1 MRRKP
6 GRRMKDM
13 AKRGMVGLLTVS
25 MCLSHVQGI
34 AFADNRVEVGEVE
47 VDGQKITLSL
57 RGDSIMDAAKAAFED
72 AHLYEDEYLGVS
84 RDAKTQAAYRAL
96 TDGTNPLY
104 EMNLFS
110 EEEMQALEDAGV
122 EVKALIQMDQEQAE
136 AEGNLKPATES
147 NALRATEEENT
158 QLVVFDP
165 KKEGKKDML
174 LYKQDSLFANF
185 YDQFSNQLMNQ
196 TTTEIT
202 AADPASYEINGD
214 EKVTFILI
222 NHADDSRVLNLKLN
236 DATLEKSI
244 KLPKAETVITGVM
257 HTLDEKGIDD
267 TTESAN
273 PSVVPTQEATTAD
286 STTADANASTE
297 ASTEA
302 AATTDA
308 AGANAET
315 QFPAESETTAAAT
328 ETLPQEGQIE
338 SENIKSEATEAAPE
352 HKTLAETVKK
362 ALAQAVETV
371 KETITAVEETFGVIH
386 SEAAENEGFATESEL
401 EKGTTAA
408 AAEEKKENVKTEMD
422 TALENERKDLL
433 KNTKASELVDS
444 SVASA
449 KVLQYTLD
457 DLSKAYWSAEIEG
470 EYEVN
475 VFAEK
480 TAFDADD
487 HVKLQLKKLDKPEE
501 AEDGTLATSDDTL
514 SKEQVDALKA
524 DGSYENS
531 QSIDI
536 RFVDEDGKEVEP
548 KTPVKVKIKVYKD
561 ALPEDADISTM
572 TIKHLDES
580 TGSVQADTVASYGDA
595 ANGAI
600 KAVDEQGKKVE
611 LKSVDADTTEAADE
625 KVEAASVAATTTKEV
640 LPEEAVGVESTFTV
654 KSFSSFTITFGTA
667 TATVKFVCDY
677 GNYHEWIEPNATL
690 KDVTSSGSDS
700 EITEFDFSK
709 YAAGYRWNRAFTFE
723 KVKLVPNKGGYNEN
737 GITINNILKKVKDA
751 KDNDAW
757 QYTWTSGDDSEHEG
771 FVRNNDIIYVVYTSG
786 AKLTEVDTVSN
797 KDLGLHLYMTDFDN
811 NVGDKCRFGGGEYWD
826 HNGKLTQGIY
836 SSIIPEGREFPTL
849 TDQAYKVSGWKNGD
863 NNGTALS
870 GGSLD
875 GTSIEKWCG
884 KQKDGAGN
892 VTNEVDGLFLKSR
905 YDEDGYFYYNSAD
918 NFATLIDDNG
928 NTTNSF
934 RVYNQLGTPGGDNDG
949 SFFYQRGN
957 FMPYNRLDIT
967 KKRNVNRFDYKANKL
982 QPNDPRIN
990 EPLYGFIED
999 SNNFYFGMYGYANFY
1014 QPEDGKVNGENM
1026 VYRFTGDDDLVVY
1039 VDDVLVLDL
1048 GGIHEA
1054 QSGSIDF
1061 TTGDIQYTN
1070 YSSDNKDRTVVNTT
1084 IKKQFLAAYQ
1094 NADEDTKTKINNL
1107 WQPDTKGT
1115 FKYGT
1120 KHTIKFFYMERGA
1133 GASNLRLEMNIQP
1146 IPTGSLTVQKKV
1158 DDLNPEQA
1166 KNETFKF
1173 QLLKKD
1179 DNNET
1184 PLRNEIYTVGAGK
1197 DAVHYTNKDGIFTLK
1212 GNESAVFTQIEANTT
1227 VKVVEQG
1234 IDSNSKYEDP
1244 SYAATDKEGKVEQS
1258 NSVTMPDKEENK
1270 DVRIEVTNTLKSPKS
1285 LSITKKFNVDGNE
1298 GDKILA
1304 PDMDSTQGFKNAEF
1318 ILQEYET
1325 TTKKYETLRSVH
1337 YSEFNR
1343 ETGTYTF
1350 TKLDPTKTYKVVEN
1364 ISKGDPSETN
1374 PNGGT
1379 TGQVAYQKTSYKIG
1393 NAAVVNDGNAAE
1405 GIKFENENENGNTVT
1420 FTNYYGSSIVQFLKV
1435 DMDHPSKKLSGAKF
1449 RLTKDG
1455 TPYTDASAGM
1465 KADGTTPLLNSDGE
1479 FEIADAESGIT
1490 LKLPA
1495 GKYQLTEVLAPNG
1508 YNLLT
1513 QTIDFTISG
1522 GEVTRNGT
1530 NNMFT
1535 ISETTDESTDKFVV
1549 TIMNKAGV
1557 ALPVTGGTGTIL
1569 FSLGGMALMLIAL
1582 GYVVM
1587 KRREE
1592 GVVIK

>member
-72 AHLYEDEYLGVS
+72 AHLYENEYLGVS

-104 EMNLFS
+104 EMDLFS

-136 AEGNLKPATES
+136 AEGNLKLATES
-147 NALRATEEENT
+147 NASRADEEENT

-165 KKEGKKDML
+165 KKEGKKDLL

-185 YDQFSNQLMNQ
+185 YDQFSNQLMNE
-196 TTTEIT
+196 TATEIT

-244 KLPKAETVITGVM
+244 KLPKAETVINGVM
-257 HTLDEKGIDD
+257 HTLDAKGIDD
-267 TTESAN
+267 ITEKAS

-286 STTADANASTE
+286 TDAPSTE
-297 ASTEA
+297 
-302 AATTDA
+302 ATTDA
-308 AGANAET
+308 AIDSSEANAET
-315 QFPAESETTAAAT
+315 QRPAESETTAAAT

-352 HKTLAETVKK
+352 HKTLAETMKE

-386 SEAAENEGFATESEL
+386 SEAAENDGFATESEL
-401 EKGTTAA
+401 EKETTAA
-408 AAEEKKENVKTEMD
+408 AAEEKKENTKTEMD

-487 HVKLQLKKLDKPEE
+487 QVKLQLKKLDKPEE

-514 SKEQVDALKA
+514 SKEQVDALRA

-536 RFVDEDGKEVEP
+536 SFVDEDGQEVEP

-561 ALPEDADISTM
+561 ALPEDADISNM

-580 TGSVQADTVASYGDA
+580 SGSVQADTVASYGDA
-595 ANGAI
+595 ANGVI
-600 KAVDEQGKKVE
+600 KAVDAQGKKVE

-625 KVEAASVAATTTKEV
+625 EVEAASVAASTTKEV

-654 KSFSSFTITFGTA
+654 KSFSSFTIAFGTA
-667 TATVKFVCDY
+667 KATVKFVCDY
-677 GNYHEWIEPNATL
+677 GNGDVRPIITNASI
-690 KDVTSSGSDS
+690 DGVTYSGSDS

-709 YAAGYRWNRAFTFE
+709 YAAGFRWNTTFTFNN
-723 KVKLVPNKGGYNEN
+723 VKLVHNGGGYNNET

-751 KDNDAW
+751 NDNDAW
-757 QYTWTSGDDSEHEG
+757 QYTSKSDDGSENEG
-771 FVRNNDIIYVVYTSG
+771 LVQNNDIIYVVYTSG
-786 AKLTEVDTVSN
+786 AQLTQVETVSN
-797 KDLGLHLYMTDFDN
+797 KDLGLHLYMTDFN
-811 NVGDKCRFGGGEYWD
+811 NTEKDPMCRFQGGEYYEQS
-826 HNGKLTQGIY
+826 GGLKQGIY
-836 SSIIPEGREFPTL
+836 SSIIPEGSEFPTL
-849 TDQAYKVSGWKNGD
+849 TEKAHEVNGY
-863 NNGTALS
+863 NGNGTAKP
-870 GGSLD
+870 GDSLN
-875 GTSIEKWCG
+875 GISISKWCG
-884 KQKDGAGN
+884 KQ
-892 VTNEVDGLFLKSR
+892 TEVDHLFLQSR

-918 NFATLIDDNG
+918 NFATLKDQNTG
-928 NTTNSF
+928 NITDTF
-934 RVYNQLGTPGGDNDG
+934 KVYNQLGTPDG
-949 SFFYQRGN
+949 SNYFFYQRGN
-957 FMPYNRLDIT
+957 FMPYNRLKTDEI
-967 KKRNVNRFDYKANKL
+967 RNRNLYDYKANRL
-982 QPNDPRIN
+982 PDNDPRIN
-990 EPLYGFIED
+990 EPLYGFCED
-999 SNNFYFGMYGYANFY
+999 NNYYFGMYGYANFY

-1026 VYRFTGDDDLVVY
+1026 VYKFTGDDDLVVY

-1061 TTGDIQYTN
+1061 TTGKIRYTD
-1070 YSSDNKDRTVVNTT
+1070 YMRKDNNIYHTTPIETT
-1084 IKKQFLAAYQ
+1084 IKDQFLAAYKKAYGDIPGQ
-1094 NADEDTKTKINNL
+1094 TKFNEKFNEST
-1107 WQPDTKGT
+1107 WQSGTDGT

-1146 IPTGSLTVQKKV
+1146 IPGGSLTVHKKV
-1158 DDLNPEQA
+1158 DNLNSEQA
-1166 KNETFKF
+1166 KRESYTFK
-1173 QLLKKD
+1173 LLNS
-1179 DNNET
+1179 DNTALGNEV
-1184 PLRNEIYTVGAGK
+1184 YTVGVGNE
-1197 DAVHYTNKDGIFTLK
+1197 AVTHHTNDDGTFTLK
-1212 GNESAVFTQIEANTT
+1212 GNESAVFTQIEENTT
-1227 VKVVEQG
+1227 VKVVEQD
-1234 IDSNSKYEDP
+1234 IDSRKYEEP
-1244 SYAATDKEGKVEQS
+1244 SYSTTDKNGGKKENS
-1258 NSVTMPDKEENK
+1258 NTVTIPKKEENK
-1270 DVRIEVTNTLKSPKS
+1270 DVRIDVTNRLKDPKS
-1285 LSITKKFNVDGNE
+1285 LSITKKFYVDGSE
-1298 GDKILA
+1298 DEQATDKINKTA
-1304 PDMDSTQGFKNAEF
+1304 FGNAKF
-1318 ILQEYET
+1318 ALQENIDGAYVDLYEIT
-1325 TTKKYETLRSVH
+1325 YQDIVAKG
-1337 YSEFNR
+1337 
-1343 ETGTYTF
+1343 GTYTF
-1350 TKLDPTKTYKVVEN
+1350 DELDPTKTYRVIEK
-1364 ISKGDPSETN
+1364 ITTSSED
-1374 PNGGT
+1374 NGGT
-1379 TGQVAYQKTSYKIG
+1379 AEIPYKETEYRFG
-1393 NAAVVNDGNAAE
+1393 
-1405 GIKFENENENGNTVT
+1405 NGNSQNIGSENPATSDFSLRDASTTLTFINKYESATKDIT
-1420 FTNYYGSSIVQFLKV
+1420 FTKV
-1435 DMDHPSKKLSGAKF
+1435 DYDHNATKLSGASFVIAKKGTDGSYYMITESIQNATGADVVNSGS
-1449 RLTKDG
+1449 TKDG
-1455 TPYTDASAGM
+1455 
-1465 KADGTTPLLNSDGE
+1465 K
-1479 FEIADAESGIT
+1479 FEIPDNGIT
-1490 LKLPA
+1490 LKLSP
-1495 GKYQLTEVLAPNG
+1495 GEYQLTEVQAPNG

-1513 QTIDFTISG
+1513 NTVNFTIRG
-1522 GEVTRNGT
+1522 GELSVDSDDMYYRN
-1530 NNMFT
+1530 
-1535 ISETTDESTDKFVV
+1535 SEGNEVIIK
-1549 TIMNKAGV
+1549 NKAGV

>member
-72 AHLYEDEYLGVS
+72 AHLYENEYLGVS

-104 EMNLFS
+104 EMDLFS

-165 KKEGKKDML
+165 KKEGKKDLL

-267 TTESAN
+267 TTEPAN

-302 AATTDA
+302 ASTTDA
-308 AGANAET
+308 TEANAET
-315 QFPAESETTAAAT
+315 QLPAESETTAAAT

-338 SENIKSEATEAAPE
+338 SENIKSEATETAPE
-352 HKTLAETVKK
+352 HKTLAENVKE

-401 EKGTTAA
+401 EKETTAA
-408 AAEEKKENVKTEMD
+408 AAEEKKENTKTEMD

-487 HVKLQLKKLDKPEE
+487 QVKLQLKKLDKPEE
-501 AEDGTLATSDDTL
+501 AEDGTLATTDDTL

-536 RFVDEDGKEVEP
+536 CFVDEDGQEVEP

-625 KVEAASVAATTTKEV
+625 KVEAASVAARTTQEV

-654 KSFSSFTITFGTA
+654 NSFSSFTITFGTA
-667 TATVKFVCDY
+667 KATVKFVCDY
-677 GNYHEWIEPNATL
+677 GNGSVQEIRTNASI
-690 KDVTSSGSDS
+690 DGVTYSGSDS
-700 EITEFDFSK
+700 NITEFDFSK
-709 YAAGYRWNRAFTFE
+709 YAAENYTFDY
-723 KVKLVPNKGGYNEN
+723 VKLVHNRGDFKAD
-737 GITINNILKKVKDA
+737 GININNTLRKVKVENAGDC
-751 KDNDAW
+751 W
-757 QYTWTSGDDSEHEG
+757 QYTYVSKDGSEKKG
-771 FVRNNDIIYVVYTSG
+771 LVRNKDIIYVVYTNG
-786 AKLTEVDTVSN
+786 TELKEVDTVSN
-797 KDLGLHLYMTDFDN
+797 KDLGLHLYMTDFNKD
-811 NVGDKCRFGGGEYWD
+811 DRFGGGEYWD
-826 HNGKLTQGIY
+826 HKGRLTQGLY
-836 SSIIPEGREFPTL
+836 SSIIQGGEYPTL
-849 TDQAYKVSGWKNGD
+849 TENAYTVQGFED
-863 NNGTALS
+863 NGTAKR
-870 GGSLD
+870 GVSLKD
-875 GTSIEKWCG
+875 TSIKNWCG
-884 KQKDGAGN
+884 KQTDGDGN
-892 VTNEVDGLFLKSR
+892 ATNEVDHLFLKSR

-918 NFATLIDDNG
+918 NFATLKDQ
-928 NTTNSF
+928 NTGETTDTF
-934 RVYNQLGTPGGDNDG
+934 KVYKQLGTPEGGGD
-949 SFFYQRGN
+949 FFYQRGN
-957 FMPYNRLDIT
+957 FMPYNRLKTDWI
-967 KKRNVNRFDYKANKL
+967 RNRNLYDYQANRLPDD
-982 QPNDPRIN
+982 DPRRN
-990 EPLYGFIED
+990 EPLYGFIEND
-999 SNNFYFGMYGYANFY
+999 NNFYFGMYGYAKFY
-1014 QPEDGKVNGENM
+1014 QPEDGKVNGKNM
-1026 VYRFTGDDDLVVY
+1026 VYKFTGDDDLVVY

-1061 TTGDIQYTN
+1061 TTGKIRYTD
-1070 YSSDNKDRTVVNTT
+1070 YSRDDKDKTPEQKQELEHETT
-1084 IKKQFLAAYQ
+1084 IKNQFLAAYK
-1094 NADEDTKTKINNL
+1094 NADKDTKTKIDNL
-1107 WQPDTKGT
+1107 WQPGTEGT

-1146 IPTGSLTVQKKV
+1146 IPAGSLTVQKKV
-1158 DDLNPEQA
+1158 DKLNPEQA

-1173 QLLKKD
+1173 KLLEID
-1179 DNNET
+1179 SGHET
-1184 PLRNEIYTVGAGK
+1184 PLGKEIYTVGAGK
-1197 DAVHYTNKDGIFTLK
+1197 DAVHHTSPDGTFTLK
-1212 GNESAVFTQIEANTT
+1212 GNESAVFTQIKANTT

-1234 IDSNSKYEDP
+1234 IDSSSKYKMP
-1244 SYAATDKEGKVEQS
+1244 LYAATDKGGNVKQS
-1258 NSVTMPDKEENK
+1258 NIVTMPGKEENK
-1270 DVRIEVTNTLKSPKS
+1270 DVRIEVTNTLKYPKS

-1298 GDKILA
+1298 GDKIQA
-1304 PDMDSTQGFKNAEF
+1304 PDMDSTKGFKNAEF
-1318 ILQEYET
+1318 ILQELG

-1337 YSEFNR
+1337 YSDFDP

-1350 TKLDPTKTYKVVEN
+1350 TELDPTKTYKVVEN
-1364 ISKGDPSETN
+1364 ISKGEPSETN

-1405 GIKFENENENGNTVT
+1405 EITLENANGNTVT
-1420 FTNYYGSSIVQFLKV
+1420 FTNYYVSSIVQFLKV
-1435 DMDHPSKKLSGAKF
+1435 DMGNPSKKLSGAKF
-1449 RLTKDG
+1449 KLTKG
-1455 TPYTDASAGM
+1455 
-1465 KADGTTPLLNSDGE
+1465 GTTYRE

-1490 LKLPA
+1490 LNLPA
-1495 GKYQLTEVLAPNG
+1495 GDYQLTEVLAPNG

-1513 QTIDFTISG
+1513 GTVDFKVKSGRVVDNRIPTSVSADMYTIVSNDGS
-1522 GEVTRNGT
+1522 N
-1530 NNMFT
+1530 
-1535 ISETTDESTDKFVV
+1535 VV
-1549 TIMNKAGV
+1549 TIKNKAGA

>member
-72 AHLYEDEYLGVS
+72 AHLYENEYLGVS

-104 EMNLFS
+104 EMDLFS

-165 KKEGKKDML
+165 KKEGKKDLL

-202 AADPASYEINGD
+202 AADPASYEISGD

-236 DATLEKSI
+236 DATLEKGI

-267 TTESAN
+267 TTEPAN

-308 AGANAET
+308 TEANAET
-315 QFPAESETTAAAT
+315 QLPAESETTAAAT

-352 HKTLAETVKK
+352 HKTLAETVKE

-401 EKGTTAA
+401 EKETTAA
-408 AAEEKKENVKTEMD
+408 AAEEKKESTKTEMD

-501 AEDGTLATSDDTL
+501 AEDGTLATTDDTL
-514 SKEQVDALKA
+514 SKEQVDALRA

-548 KTPVKVKIKVYKD
+548 KTPVKVKIKVYKE

-580 TGSVQADTVASYGDA
+580 SGSVQADTVASYGDA
-595 ANGAI
+595 TNGAI

-625 KVEAASVAATTTKEV
+625 EVEVESVAASTTKEV

-654 KSFSSFTITFGTA
+654 KSFSSFTITFGTMA
-667 TATVKFVCDY
+667 ATVQFVCDD
-677 GNYHEWIEPNATL
+677 GNGSVQDIAPNANING
-690 KDVTSSGSDS
+690 VTYSGSDS
-700 EITEFDFSK
+700 NITEFDFSK
-709 YAAGYRWNRAFTFE
+709 YAAGTKWSNTFTF
-723 KVKLVPNKGGYNEN
+723 KNVKLVHDGGEYNKN
-737 GITINNILKKVKDA
+737 GITINNILKKA
-751 KDNDAW
+751 KNANNNDAW
-757 QYTWTSGDDSEHEG
+757 QYTYVSKDGSEKKEL
-771 FVRNNDIIYVVYTSG
+771 VQNNDIIYVVYTSG

-797 KDLGLHLYMTDFDN
+797 KDLGLHLYMTDFNKDGEN
-811 NVGDKCRFGGGEYWD
+811 GRFGGGEYWH
-826 HNGKLTQGIY
+826 HNGQLTQGLY
-836 SSIIPEGREFPTL
+836 SSIIQGGEYPTL
-849 TDQAYKVSGWKNGD
+849 TENAYTVQGFEG
-863 NNGTALS
+863 NGTAKR
-870 GGSLD
+870 GVSLE
-875 GTSIEKWCG
+875 GTSIKNWCG
-884 KQKDGAGN
+884 KQTDGAGN
-892 VTNEVDGLFLKSR
+892 ATNEVDHLFLRSR

-918 NFATLIDDNG
+918 NFATLIDQNTG
-928 NTTNSF
+928 NTTDAF
-934 RVYNQLGTPGGDNDG
+934 KVYKQLGTPSGDEGDYY
-949 SFFYQRGN
+949 FFYQRGN

-967 KKRNVNRFDYKANKL
+967 KRINSNRFDYKANKL
-982 QPNDPRIN
+982 SETDPRYN
-990 EPLYGFIED
+990 ETLYGFIE
-999 SNNFYFGMYGYANFY
+999 SNDFYFGMYGYANFY

-1026 VYRFTGDDDLVVY
+1026 VYRFSGDDDLVVY

-1061 TTGDIQYTN
+1061 TTGKIRYTN
-1070 YSSDNKDRTVVNTT
+1070 YSRDDKTPEQKQKHEHETT
-1084 IKKQFLAAYQ
+1084 IKAQFLAAYQ
-1094 NADEDTKTKINNL
+1094 NADKDTKTKIDNL
-1107 WQPDTKGT
+1107 WQSGTEGT

-1120 KHTIKFFYMERGA
+1120 KHTIKFFYMERGE

-1146 IPTGSLTVQKKV
+1146 IPGGSLTVHKKV
-1158 DDLNPEQA
+1158 DNLNPEQA
-1166 KNETFKF
+1166 KNETYNF
-1173 QLLKKD
+1173 QLLKED
-1179 DNNET
+1179 GT
-1184 PLRNEIYTVGAGK
+1184 PLKNEPYMVGVGNEAVTYHTGEDDGK
-1197 DAVHYTNKDGIFTLK
+1197 FTLK
-1212 GNESAVFTQIEANTT
+1212 GDESAVFTQIEEDTK
-1227 VKVVEQG
+1227 VKVVEQN
-1234 IDSNSKYEDP
+1234 IDAKYEDP
-1244 SYAATDKEGKVEQS
+1244 LYVATDKNGVKTENS
-1258 NSVTMPDKEENK
+1258 NVAKTVIIPKKQENK
-1270 DVRIEVTNTLKSPKS
+1270 DVRIDVTNRLKSPKS
-1285 LSITKKFNVDGNE
+1285 LSITKKFYVDGSDDE
-1298 GDKILA
+1298 QATAKIDKKA
-1304 PDMDSTQGFKNAEF
+1304 FGNAKF
-1318 ILQEYET
+1318 ALQEMINGAYTDLYEIT
-1325 TTKKYETLRSVH
+1325 YQDIVAEG
-1337 YSEFNR
+1337 
-1343 ETGTYTF
+1343 GTYTF
-1350 TKLDPTKTYKVVEN
+1350 DELDPTKTYKVIEK
-1364 ISKGDPSETN
+1364 ITKSSKD
-1374 PNGGT
+1374 NGGT
-1379 TGQVAYQKTSYKIG
+1379 IEIPYKETEYRLG
-1393 NAAVVNDGNAAE
+1393 
-1405 GIKFENENENGNTVT
+1405 NGNSQNIGSENPATRDFSLMDASTTLTFINKYESATKDIT
-1420 FTNYYGSSIVQFLKV
+1420 FTKV
-1435 DMDHPSKKLSGAKF
+1435 DYAQNGTKLSGASFVIAKKGTDGSYATITESIQNAAGADVVN
-1449 RLTKDG
+1449 RGSTKDG
-1455 TPYTDASAGM
+1455 
-1465 KADGTTPLLNSDGE
+1465 K
-1479 FEIADAESGIT
+1479 FEIPDNGIT
-1490 LKLPA
+1490 LKLSP
-1495 GKYQLTEVLAPNG
+1495 GDYQLTEVKAPDG

-1513 QTIDFTISG
+1513 NTVKFTIRA
-1522 GEVTRNGT
+1522 GELSVHTDAMYYRNEEG
-1530 NNMFT
+1530 NGV
-1535 ISETTDESTDKFVV
+1535 IIK
-1549 TIMNKAGV
+1549 NKAGV

-1569 FSLGGMALMLIAL
+1569 FNLGGMALMLIAL

-1592 GVVIK
+1592 GVFIK

>member
-1 MRRKP
+1 
-6 GRRMKDM
+6 MKDM

-34 AFADNRVEVGEVE
+34 AFADSRVEVGEVE
-47 VDGQKITLSL
+47 VDGKKITLSL

-72 AHLYEDEYLGVS
+72 AHLYENEYLGVS

-136 AEGNLKPATES
+136 SEGNLKPATES

-165 KKEGKKDML
+165 KKEGKKDLL

-244 KLPKAETVITGVM
+244 KLPKAETVIKSVM

-267 TTESAN
+267 TTEPAS

-302 AATTDA
+302 ASTTDA
-308 AGANAET
+308 AEANAET
-315 QFPAESETTAAAT
+315 QLPAESETTAAAA

-352 HKTLAETVKK
+352 HKTLAETVKEN
-362 ALAQAVETV
+362 LAQVVENV

-401 EKGTTAA
+401 EKETTAA
-408 AAEEKKENVKTEMD
+408 AAEEKKESTKIEMD

-487 HVKLQLKKLDKPEE
+487 QVKLQLKKLDKPEE

-514 SKEQVDALKA
+514 SKEQVDALRA

-536 RFVDEDGKEVEP
+536 RFVDEDGKEVES
-548 KTPVKVKIKVYKD
+548 KTPVKVKIKVYKE

-580 TGSVQADTVASYGDA
+580 TGSVQAATVASYGET

-600 KAVDEQGKKVE
+600 KAVNEQGKKVE

-625 KVEAASVAATTTKEV
+625 KVEAASVAATVSKEV

-654 KSFSSFTITFGTA
+654 KSFSGFTITFGTM

-677 GNYHEWIEPNATL
+677 GNGSFQEIATNASID
-690 KDVTSSGSDS
+690 DVTYSGSDS
-700 EITEFDFSK
+700 KIKEFDFSK
-709 YAAGYRWNRAFTFE
+709 YAAGYKWNTTFTFE
-723 KVKLVPNKGGYNEN
+723 NVKLVHKRGGYNAT

-751 KDNDAW
+751 NDNDAW
-757 QYTWTSGDDSEHEG
+757 QYTWTSDDGSENEG
-771 FVRNNDIIYVVYTSG
+771 FVQNNDIIYVVYTSG
-786 AKLTEVDTVSN
+786 AQLTEVETVSN
-797 KDLGLHLYMTDFDN
+797 KDLGLHLYMTDFN
-811 NVGDKCRFGGGEYWD
+811 NIVGDPMCRFQGGEYWEQS
-826 HNGKLTQGIY
+826 GKLKQGIY
-836 SSIIPEGREFPTL
+836 SSIIPEGSEFPTL
-849 TDQAYKVSGWKNGD
+849 TEKAHTVKWYNG
-863 NNGTALS
+863 NGTAEP
-870 GGSLD
+870 GDSLN
-875 GTSIEKWCG
+875 GQFISKWCG
-884 KQKDGAGN
+884 KQ
-892 VTNEVDGLFLKSR
+892 NEVDHLFLRSR

-918 NFATLIDDNG
+918 NFATLIDDTG
-928 NTTNSF
+928 KTTDRF
-934 RVYNQLGTPGGDNDG
+934 RVYNQLGTPDGGNN
-949 SFFYQRGN
+949 FFYQRGN
-957 FMPYNRLDIT
+957 FMPYNRLKTDWI
-967 KKRNVNRFDYKANKL
+967 RNRNLYDYKANRL
-982 QPNDPRIN
+982 PDNDPRIN
-990 EPLYGFIED
+990 EPLYGFYKD
-999 SNNFYFGMYGYANFY
+999 NNFYFGMYGYANFY

-1026 VYRFTGDDDLVVY
+1026 VYKFTGDDDLVVY

-1061 TTGDIQYTN
+1061 TTGEIRYTN
-1070 YSSDNKDRTVVNTT
+1070 YSRDDNSCEIRTT
-1084 IKKQFLAAYQ
+1084 IKDQFLAAYQ
-1094 NADEDTKTKINNL
+1094 NADEDTKTKINDL
-1107 WQPDTKGT
+1107 WQPGTVGT

-1146 IPTGSLTVQKKV
+1146 IPGGSLTVHKEV
-1158 DDLNPEQA
+1158 DNLNPEQA

-1173 QLLKKD
+1173 KLLEIDGNK
-1179 DNNET
+1179 ET
-1184 PLRNEIYTVGAGK
+1184 PLRDQIYMVGTGK
-1197 DAVHYTNKDGIFTLK
+1197 DAVHHTNPDGTFTLK
-1212 GNESAVFTQIEANTT
+1212 GNESAVFTQIEEDTT
-1227 VKVVEQG
+1227 VKVVEQD
-1234 IDSNSKYEDP
+1234 IDSSKYEGP
-1244 SYAATDKEGKVEQS
+1244 LYAATDKNGVKTE
-1258 NSVTMPDKEENK
+1258 NSKTAKTVTIPKKEENK
-1270 DVRIEVTNTLKSPKS
+1270 DVRIDVTNKLKSPKS
-1285 LSITKKFNVDGNE
+1285 LSIRKKFYVDGSDDE
-1298 GDKILA
+1298 LATAEIDKTA
-1304 PDMDSTQGFKNAEF
+1304 FENAKF
-1318 ILQEYET
+1318 ALQEKIGDAYVGLYEIT
-1325 TTKKYETLRSVH
+1325 YQDIVAKG
-1337 YSEFNR
+1337 
-1343 ETGTYTF
+1343 GTYTF
-1350 TKLDPTKTYKVVEN
+1350 EKLDPTKMYKVIEK
-1364 ISKGDPSETN
+1364 ITTSSAD
-1374 PNGGT
+1374 NGGT
-1379 TGQVAYQKTSYKIG
+1379 TEISYKG
-1393 NAAVVNDGNAAE
+1393 TEYRFG
-1405 GIKFENENENGNTVT
+1405 NENSQNIGSNNPEISDFSLTNDITTLTFINKYESAPKDIT
-1420 FTNYYGSSIVQFLKV
+1420 FTKV
-1435 DMDHPSKKLSGAKF
+1435 DYDNRDTKLSGAYFVIAKKG
-1449 RLTKDG
+1449 TDGKYTTITESIKDALG
-1455 TPYTDASAGM
+1455 KVVVNSGSTTDG
-1465 KADGTTPLLNSDGE
+1465 K
-1479 FEIADAESGIT
+1479 FEIPDNGIT
-1490 LKLPA
+1490 LKLSP
-1495 GKYQLTEVLAPNG
+1495 GDYQLTEVKAPDG

-1513 QTIDFTISG
+1513 NTVNFTIRAGKLS
-1522 GEVTRNGT
+1522 VGT
-1530 NNMFT
+1530 DDIMYNMNSKGDGV
-1535 ISETTDESTDKFVV
+1535 IIK
-1549 TIMNKAGV
+1549 NKAGV

-1582 GYVVM
+1582 GYLILV

-1592 GVVIK
+1592 GGLNYLHWRTEAPGRT

>member
-165 KKEGKKDML
+165 KKEGKKDLL

-202 AADPASYEINGD
+202 AADPTSYEINGD

-222 NHADDSRVLNLKLN
+222 NHADDIRVLNLKLN
-236 DATLEKSI
+236 DATLEKGI

-267 TTESAN
+267 TTEPAI
-273 PSVVPTQEATTAD
+273 PSIVPTQEASTAD

-308 AGANAET
+308 AEANAET
-315 QFPAESETTAAAT
+315 QLPAESETTAAAA

-352 HKTLAETVKK
+352 HKTLAETVKE
-362 ALAQAVETV
+362 ALAQAVDTV

-401 EKGTTAA
+401 EKETTAA
-408 AAEEKKENVKTEMD
+408 AAEEKKENAKTEMD

-457 DLSKAYWSAEIEG
+457 DLSKAYWSAEIGG

-487 HVKLQLKKLDKPEE
+487 QVKLQLKKLDKPEE
-501 AEDGTLATSDDTL
+501 AEDGTLATTDDTL

-536 RFVDEDGKEVEP
+536 RFVDEDGQEVEP
-548 KTPVKVKIKVYKD
+548 KTSVKVKIKVYKD

-580 TGSVQADTVASYGDA
+580 TGSVQAATVASYGET

-611 LKSVDADTTEAADE
+611 LKSVDADTAEAADE
-625 KVEAASVAATTTKEV
+625 GVEAASVAATVTKEV

-654 KSFSSFTITFGTA
+654 KSFSSFTIIFGSKT
-667 TATVKFVCDY
+667 TTVKFVCDD
-677 GNYHEWIEPNATL
+677 GNGNAWEIAPTANING
-690 KDVTSSGSDS
+690 VTYPGSNS
-700 EITEFDFSK
+700 TITEFDFSK
-709 YAAGYRWNRAFTFE
+709 YAVDNCTFDH
-723 KVKLVPNKGGYNEN
+723 VKLVPNGGEYRAN

-751 KDNDAW
+751 KNRDAW
-757 QYTWTSGDDSEHEG
+757 QYTYVDNGSEKKEL
-771 FVRNNDIIYVVYTSG
+771 VQNNDIIYVVYINRTE
-786 AKLTEVDTVSN
+786 LQEVDTVSN
-797 KDLGLHLYMTDFDN
+797 KDLGLHLYMTDFN
-811 NVGDKCRFGGGEYWD
+811 NIVNDPMCRFQGGEYWED
-826 HNGKLTQGIY
+826 SGRLKQGIY
-836 SSIIPEGREFPTL
+836 SSIIPEGREFPTF
-849 TDQAYKVSGWKNGD
+849 TNKANTVRGYQDNN
-863 NNGTALS
+863 NNGTALP
-870 GGSLD
+870 GESLI
-875 GTSIEKWCG
+875 GKSISRWCG
-884 KQKDGAGN
+884 KQTDGAGN
-892 VTNEVDGLFLKSR
+892 VTNEVDHLFLKSR

-918 NFATLIDDNG
+918 NFATLKDQ
-928 NTTNSF
+928 NTGETTDTF
-934 RVYNQLGTPGGDNDG
+934 KVYKQLGTPEGGGD
-949 SFFYQRGN
+949 FFYQRGN
-957 FMPYNRLDIT
+957 FMPYNRLKTDWI
-967 KKRNVNRFDYKANKL
+967 RNRNLYDYQANRLPDD
-982 QPNDPRIN
+982 DPRRN
-990 EPLYGFIED
+990 EPLYGFIEND
-999 SNNFYFGMYGYANFY
+999 NNFYFGMYGYAKFY
-1014 QPEDGKVNGENM
+1014 QPEDGKVNGKNM
-1026 VYRFTGDDDLVVY
+1026 VYKFTGDDDLVVY

-1070 YSSDNKDRTVVNTT
+1070 YSKTDNTTVVNTS
-1084 IKKQFLAAYQ
+1084 IKNQFLAAYQ
-1094 NADEDTKTKINNL
+1094 NADQDTKTKIDNL
-1107 WQPDTKGT
+1107 WQPGTHGT

-1120 KHTIKFFYMERGA
+1120 EHTIKFFYMERGA

-1146 IPTGSLTVQKKV
+1146 IPGGSLTVHKKV
-1158 DDLNPEQA
+1158 DNLNSEQA
-1166 KNETFKF
+1166 KRESYTFK
-1173 QLLKKD
+1173 LLNS
-1179 DNNET
+1179 DNTALGNEV
-1184 PLRNEIYTVGAGK
+1184 YTVGVGNE
-1197 DAVHYTNKDGIFTLK
+1197 AVTHHTNDDGTFTLK
-1212 GNESAVFTQIEANTT
+1212 GNESAVFTQIEEDTT
-1227 VKVVEQG
+1227 VKVVEQD
-1234 IDSNSKYEDP
+1234 IDPSKYEEP
-1244 SYAATDKEGKVEQS
+1244 SYSTTDKNGGKTENS
-1258 NSVTMPDKEENK
+1258 NTVTIPKKEENK
-1270 DVRIEVTNTLKSPKS
+1270 DVRIDVTNRLKSPKS
-1285 LSITKKFNVDGNE
+1285 LSITKKFYVDGSDDE
-1298 GDKILA
+1298 QATPKIDKTA
-1304 PDMDSTQGFKNAEF
+1304 FGNAKF
-1318 ILQEYET
+1318 ALQEKIDGAYADLYEIT
-1325 TTKKYETLRSVH
+1325 YQDIVAKG
-1337 YSEFNR
+1337 
-1343 ETGTYTF
+1343 GTYKF
-1350 TKLDPTKTYKVVEN
+1350 DKLDPTKTYKVIEK
-1364 ISKGDPSETN
+1364 ITKSSED
-1374 PNGGT
+1374 NGGT
-1379 TGQVAYQKTSYKIG
+1379 TEIPYKETEYRFG
-1393 NAAVVNDGNAAE
+1393 
-1405 GIKFENENENGNTVT
+1405 NGNSQNIGSENPATSDFSLMDASTTLTFINKYESATKDIT
-1420 FTNYYGSSIVQFLKV
+1420 FTKV
-1435 DMDHPSKKLSGAKF
+1435 DYEHNDTKLSGASFVIAKKGTDGSYATITESIQNAAGADVVNSGS
-1449 RLTKDG
+1449 TKDG
-1455 TPYTDASAGM
+1455 
-1465 KADGTTPLLNSDGE
+1465 K
-1479 FEIADAESGIT
+1479 FEIPDNGIT
-1490 LKLPA
+1490 LKLSP
-1495 GKYQLTEVLAPNG
+1495 GDYQLTEVKAPDG

-1513 QTIDFTISG
+1513 NTVNFTIRA
-1522 GEVTRNGT
+1522 GELSVDSDDMYYKNSEGNGV
-1530 NNMFT
+1530 
-1535 ISETTDESTDKFVV
+1535 IIK
-1549 TIMNKAGV
+1549 NKAGV
-1557 ALPVTGGTGTIL
+1557 SLPITGGTGTIL

>member
-34 AFADNRVEVGEVE
+34 AFADSRVEVGEVE
-47 VDGQKITLSL
+47 VDGKKITLSL

-72 AHLYEDEYLGVS
+72 AHLYENEYRGVS

-104 EMNLFS
+104 EMDLFS

-165 KKEGKKDML
+165 KKEGKKDLL

-222 NHADDSRVLNLKLN
+222 NHADDTRVLNLKLN

-244 KLPKAETVITGVM
+244 KLPKAETVIKGVM

-267 TTESAN
+267 TTEPAS

-286 STTADANASTE
+286 STTAEANASTE

-302 AATTDA
+302 TSTTDA
-308 AGANAET
+308 AEANAET
-315 QFPAESETTAAAT
+315 QLPAESETTAAAT

-352 HKTLAETVKK
+352 HKTLAETVKEN
-362 ALAQAVETV
+362 LAQVVENV

-401 EKGTTAA
+401 EKETTAA
-408 AAEEKKENVKTEMD
+408 AAEEKKENAKTEMD

-514 SKEQVDALKA
+514 SKEQVDALRA

-536 RFVDEDGKEVEP
+536 RFVDEDGQEVEP
-548 KTPVKVKIKVYKD
+548 KTPVKVKIKVYKE

-580 TGSVQADTVASYGDA
+580 TGSVQAATVASYGET
-595 ANGAI
+595 ANGTI

-625 KVEAASVAATTTKEV
+625 EVEAASVAATVTKEV

-654 KSFSSFTITFGTA
+654 KSFSSFTIIFDSKTK
-667 TATVKFVCDY
+667 TATVKFVCDN
-677 GNYHEWIEPNATL
+677 GNGGFWEIAPTANING
-690 KDVTSSGSDS
+690 VTYPGSNS
-700 EITEFDFSK
+700 TITEFDFSK
-709 YAAGYRWNRAFTFE
+709 YAVNNCTFDH
-723 KVKLVPNKGGYNEN
+723 VKLVRNGGEYKAN

-751 KDNDAW
+751 NDRDAW
-757 QYTWTSGDDSEHEG
+757 QYTYVDNGSEKKEL
-771 FVRNNDIIYVVYTSG
+771 VRNDDIIYVVYIDR
-786 AKLTEVDTVSN
+786 TELQKVDTVSN

-811 NVGDKCRFGGGEYWD
+811 EGDKCRFGGGEYWKPRNED
-826 HNGKLTQGIY
+826 TGKLTQGIY
-836 SSIIPEGREFPTL
+836 SSIIPKGEEFPTL
-849 TDQAYKVSGWKNGD
+849 TDEAYEVSGYKDGNK
-863 NNGTALS
+863 NGTALR
-870 GGSLD
+870 GKSLE

-884 KQKDGAGN
+884 KQ
-892 VTNEVDGLFLKSR
+892 NEVDGLFLKSR

-918 NFATLIDDNG
+918 NFATLKEQ
-928 NTTNSF
+928 NTGETTDTF
-934 RVYNQLGTPGGDNDG
+934 KVYKQLGTPDSGGD
-949 SFFYQRGN
+949 FFYQRGN
-957 FMPYNRLDIT
+957 FMPYNRLKTDSI
-967 KKRNVNRFDYKANKL
+967 RNRNLYDYKANKL
-982 QPNDPRIN
+982 SETDPRFN
-990 EPLYGFIED
+990 EPLYGFIEND
-999 SNNFYFGMYGYANFY
+999 NNFYFGMYGYANFY
-1014 QPEDGKVNGENM
+1014 QPEDGKVNGKNM
-1026 VYRFTGDDDLVVY
+1026 VYKFTGDDDLVVY

-1061 TTGDIQYTN
+1061 TTGKIRYTN
-1070 YSSDNKDRTVVNTT
+1070 YSKNDKDKTPEQKQALEHETT
-1084 IKKQFLAAYQ
+1084 IKDQFLAAYQ
-1094 NADEDTKTKINNL
+1094 SADEDTTKIDNL
-1107 WQPDTKGT
+1107 WQPGTNGT

-1146 IPTGSLTVQKKV
+1146 IPAGSLTVQKKV
-1158 DDLNPEQA
+1158 DKLNPEQA

-1179 DNNET
+1179 GGSET
-1184 PLRNEIYTVGAGK
+1184 PLGKEIYTVGAGK
-1197 DAVHYTNKDGIFTLK
+1197 DAVHQTDSDGTFTLK

-1227 VKVVEQG
+1227 VEVVEQG
-1234 IDSNSKYEDP
+1234 IDPSSKYAKP

-1258 NSVTMPDKEENK
+1258 NSVTMPDMEENK
-1270 DVRIEVTNTLKSPKS
+1270 DVRIEVTNTLKYPKS

-1298 GDKILA
+1298 GDKIKA

-1337 YSEFNR
+1337 YSDFDSK
-1343 ETGTYTF
+1343 TGTYTF
-1350 TKLDPTKTYKVVEN
+1350 TELDPTKTYKVVEN
-1364 ISKGDPSETN
+1364 ISKDEPSETN

-1405 GIKFENENENGNTVT
+1405 GIKLENANDNTVT

-1435 DMDHPSKKLSGAKF
+1435 NMDNPSKKLSGAKF

>member
-34 AFADNRVEVGEVE
+34 AFADSRVEVGEVE
-47 VDGQKITLSL
+47 VDGKKITLSL

-72 AHLYEDEYLGVS
+72 AHLYENEYLGVS

-165 KKEGKKDML
+165 KKEGKKDLL

-244 KLPKAETVITGVM
+244 KLPKAETVIKGVM

-267 TTESAN
+267 TTEPAS

-286 STTADANASTE
+286 STTAEANASTE
-297 ASTEA
+297 ASTEVA
-302 AATTDA
+302 STTDA
-308 AGANAET
+308 TEANAET
-315 QFPAESETTAAAT
+315 QLPAESETTAAAT

-352 HKTLAETVKK
+352 HKTLAETVKEN
-362 ALAQAVETV
+362 LAQVVENV
-371 KETITAVEETFGVIH
+371 KETITAVEETLGVIH

-401 EKGTTAA
+401 EKETTAA
-408 AAEEKKENVKTEMD
+408 AAEEKKESTKTEMD

-433 KNTKASELVDS
+433 KSTKASELVDS

-501 AEDGTLATSDDTL
+501 AEDGTLATTDDTL

-548 KTPVKVKIKVYKD
+548 KTPVKVKIKVYKE

-580 TGSVQADTVASYGDA
+580 TGSVQAATVASYGET

-611 LKSVDADTTEAADE
+611 LKSVDADTTKAADE
-625 KVEAASVAATTTKEV
+625 KIEAASVAASTTKEV

-654 KSFSSFTITFGTA
+654 KSFSAFALTYD
-667 TATVKFVCDY
+667 TVVASANDVDVYYVYVENGECKLPKFIKKIGDFR
-677 GNYHEWIEPNATL
+677 EIL
-690 KDVTSSGSDS
+690 QDSIDFKDVSAPNGY
-700 EITEFDFSK
+700 IFS
-709 YAAGYRWNRAFTFE
+709 
-723 KVKLVPNKGGYNEN
+723 KVKLVRNNKTFNLNKYDRTDYFNINSELKLKWNEGRRYWNYSINRDANRNEVWTQLDSRDKIYVIYLKTLETVTTIDSQTAGFRMYMTNFGPGTNIEVFKDGGYHDGYLSTGMYSSVIPDAHGFPKVEWHNNE
-737 GITINNILKKVKDA
+737 
-751 KDNDAW
+751 
-757 QYTWTSGDDSEHEG
+757 
-771 FVRNNDIIYVVYTSG
+771 
-786 AKLTEVDTVSN
+786 
-797 KDLGLHLYMTDFDN
+797 DLG
-811 NVGDKCRFGGGEYWD
+811 
-826 HNGKLTQGIY
+826 
-836 SSIIPEGREFPTL
+836 
-849 TDQAYKVSGWKNGD
+849 
-863 NNGTALS
+863 
-870 GGSLD
+870 
-875 GTSIEKWCG
+875 KWCG
-884 KQKDGAGN
+884 DNTRNGTEVNKLFVNKDG
-892 VTNEVDGLFLKSR
+892 
-905 YDEDGYFYYNSAD
+905 YYYFNSAD
-918 NFATLIDDNG
+918 YYAVLNQDN
-928 NTTNSF
+928 NRDKDKVNDFT
-934 RVYNQLGTPGGDNDG
+934 VYKQLGTPYNENQ
-949 SFFYQRGN
+949 FYFQRGN
-957 FMPYNRLDIT
+957 FMPYNSLKT
-967 KKRNVNRFDYKANKL
+967 TSVNNLNEYDEKGNEL
-982 QPNDPRIN
+982 SQDDPRKY
-990 EPLYGFIED
+990 EALYALDGVDIKDNYNATNGRREGNRD
-999 SNNFYFGMYGYANFY
+999 YYFGMYAVADFY
-1014 QPEDGKVNGENM
+1014 QPVGGMVKKEPM
-1026 VYRFTGDDDLVVY
+1026 VYEFTGDDDLVVY
-1039 VDDVLVLDL
+1039 LDDVLILDL
-1048 GGIHEA
+1048 GGIHDA
-1054 QSGSIDF
+1054 QRGSINF
-1061 TTGDIQYTN
+1061 ATGDVKWTNFRQGVSDKDQYETPRSIHDLFMKSLDEARN
-1070 YSSDNKDRTVVNTT
+1070 HNKISEDRYKYILSKVKWDAENKT
-1084 IKKQFLAAYQ
+1084 F
-1094 NADEDTKTKINNL
+1094 ADGSL
-1107 WQPDTKGT
+1107 
-1115 FKYGT
+1115 
-1120 KHTIKFFYMERGA
+1120 HTIKFFYMERGA
-1133 GASNLRLEMNIQP
+1133 GASNLKLKIN
-1146 IPTGSLTVQKKV
+1146 IPTIPVGSLQVTKKV
-1158 DDLNPEQA
+1158 VGLTETEVADKEYTLQLLTRKSANDEFTPATMDDFVEDSTITNKNPKLDEYGKFKIKA
-1166 KNETFKF
+1166 DETLTFKGIIPDTDVKIVEVENPSDTEKYLVSYDGHVF
-1173 QLLKKD
+1173 D
-1179 DNNET
+1179 GNND
-1184 PLRNEIYTVGAGK
+1184 REITS
-1197 DAVHYTNKDGIFTLK
+1197 TTEGI
-1212 GNESAVFTQIEANTT
+1212 SST
-1227 VKVVEQG
+1227 VKSSGFVK
-1234 IDSNSKYEDP
+1234 IN
-1244 SYAATDKEGKVEQS
+1244 
-1258 NSVTMPDKEENK
+1258 
-1270 DVRIEVTNTLKSPKS
+1270 VTNTATKNLT
-1285 LSITKKFNVDGNE
+1285 IEKKFMLDGTALEAASAKNVDEFKKSQFELKVFGADGNYQTVKTVE
-1298 GDKILA
+1298 YGDFTNG
-1304 PDMDSTQGFKNAEF
+1304 S
-1318 ILQEYET
+1318 
-1325 TTKKYETLRSVH
+1325 
-1337 YSEFNR
+1337 
-1343 ETGTYTF
+1343 YTF
-1350 TKLDPTKTYKVVEN
+1350 EQLDPTKTYRIVETVPRDNVTITNANGGNSEIKYTSTKYTIGDSADSNDGVVAEN
-1364 ISKGDPSETN
+1364 IVLKNASG
-1374 PNGGT
+1374 
-1379 TGQVAYQKTSYKIG
+1379 AYTDNKVSFINNYESVMK
-1393 NAAVVNDGNAAE
+1393 E
-1405 GIKFENENENGNTVT
+1405 IK
-1420 FTNYYGSSIVQFLKV
+1420 FLKV
-1435 DMDHPSKKLSGAKF
+1435 EFGQKDKYLSDARF
-1449 RLTKDG
+1449 RLLKEGETKNQYIK
-1455 TPYTDASAGM
+1455 YTDISAGT
-1465 KADGTTPLLNSDGE
+1465 KADGTALLDTNGE
-1479 FEIADAESGIT
+1479 FEIPGNEEGIT

-1495 GKYQLTEVLAPNG
+1495 GNYQLIEVKAPDG

-1513 QTIDFTISG
+1513 EPVQFTISQEKLQADTRTMYYVEPYNDG
-1522 GEVTRNGT
+1522 TGNGEVK
-1530 NNMFT
+1530 
-1535 ISETTDESTDKFVV
+1535 IC
-1549 TIMNKAGV
+1549 NKAGV

>member
-1 MRRKP
+1 
-6 GRRMKDM
+6 MKDM

-57 RGDSIMDAAKAAFED
+57 RGDSIMDAAKTAFED
-72 AHLYEDEYLGVS
+72 AHLYENDYLGVS

-165 KKEGKKDML
+165 KKEGKKDLL

-236 DATLEKSI
+236 DATLEKGI

-267 TTESAN
+267 TTEPAN

-302 AATTDA
+302 ASTTDA
-308 AGANAET
+308 AEANAGT
-315 QFPAESETTAAAT
+315 QLPAESETTAAAT

-352 HKTLAETVKK
+352 HKTLAETVKE

-401 EKGTTAA
+401 EKETTAA
-408 AAEEKKENVKTEMD
+408 AAEEKKETAKTEMD

-501 AEDGTLATSDDTL
+501 AEDGTLATTDDTL

-580 TGSVQADTVASYGDA
+580 TGSVQAATVASYGDA
-595 ANGAI
+595 ANGTI

-625 KVEAASVAATTTKEV
+625 EVEAASVAASTTKEV

-654 KSFSSFTITFGTA
+654 KSFSGFTIIFGNNKA
-667 TATVKFVCDY
+667 DVKFVCVHDNGY
-677 GNYHEWIEPNATL
+677 VENIVPNATL
-690 KDVTSSGSDS
+690 DDVTSSGSDS

-709 YAAGYRWNRAFTFE
+709 YAAGYRGNRAFTFE
-723 KVKLVPNKGGYNEN
+723 NVKLVHNKGEYNET

-757 QYTWTSGDDSEHEG
+757 QYTSKSKDGSENEG
-771 FVRNNDIIYVVYTSG
+771 LVQDNDIIYVVYTSG
-786 AKLTEVDTVSN
+786 AQLTEVNTVSN
-797 KDLGLHLYMTDFDN
+797 KDLGLHLYMTDFNSTERDPM
-811 NVGDKCRFGGGEYWD
+811 CRFQGGEYYERSGGL
-826 HNGKLTQGIY
+826 NQGIY
-836 SSIIPEGREFPTL
+836 SSIIPEDSEFPKL
-849 TDQAYKVSGWKNGD
+849 TEKAHTVDGYNG
-863 NNGTALS
+863 NGTAKP
-870 GGSLD
+870 GGSLE
-875 GTSIEKWCG
+875 GRSISQWCG
-884 KQKDGAGN
+884 KQTDSAGE
-892 VTNEVDGLFLKSR
+892 VTNEVDHLFLKSR

-918 NFATLIDDNG
+918 NFATLKDQNTG
-928 NTTNSF
+928 NITDTF
-934 RVYNQLGTPGGDNDG
+934 KVYNQLGTPDSSNN
-949 SFFYQRGN
+949 FFYQRGN
-957 FMPYNRLDIT
+957 FMPYNRLDTGSI
-967 KKRNVNRFDYKANKL
+967 RNRNLYDYKGNQL
-982 QPNDPRIN
+982 PVDDPRIN
-990 EPLYGFIED
+990 ESLYGFYEE
-999 SNNFYFGMYGYANFY
+999 NNFYFGMYGYANFY

-1026 VYRFTGDDDLVVY
+1026 VYKFTGDDDLVVY

-1061 TTGDIQYTN
+1061 TTGKIRYTD
-1070 YSSDNKDRTVVNTT
+1070 YMRDNNRIYNTDPIETT
-1084 IKKQFLAAYQ
+1084 IKDQFLAAYKKAYGDILGQ
-1094 NADEDTKTKINNL
+1094 TKFNEKFNEST
-1107 WQPDTKGT
+1107 WQSGTDGT

-1146 IPTGSLTVQKKV
+1146 IPGGSLTVHKKV
-1158 DDLNPEQA
+1158 DNLNPEQA

-1173 QLLKKD
+1173 KLLKED
-1179 DNNET
+1179 GT
-1184 PLRNEIYTVGAGK
+1184 PLENEPYTVGVGNE
-1197 DAVHYTNKDGIFTLK
+1197 AVTYHTSDDGTFTLK
-1212 GNESAVFTQIEANTT
+1212 GDESAVFTQIKEDTK

-1234 IDSNSKYEDP
+1234 IDLNKYAEP
-1244 SYAATDKEGKVEQS
+1244 SYSTTDKNGVKTEKS
-1258 NSVTMPDKEENK
+1258 NTVTIPNKEENK
-1270 DVRIEVTNTLKSPKS
+1270 DVRIDVTNTLKSPKS
-1285 LSITKKFNVDGNE
+1285 LSITKKFYVDGSE
-1298 GDKILA
+1298 DKATEKINMSA
-1304 PDMDSTQGFKNAEF
+1304 FNNAKF
-1318 ILQEYET
+1318 ALQEKRGTTSGT
-1325 TTKKYETLRSVH
+1325 TTYVDLYEITYQDIVKKR
-1337 YSEFNR
+1337 
-1343 ETGTYTF
+1343 GTYTF
-1350 TKLDPTKTYKVVEN
+1350 EKLDPTKTYRVIEK
-1364 ISKGDPSETN
+1364 ITTSSED
-1374 PNGGT
+1374 NGGT
-1379 TGQVAYQKTSYKIG
+1379 TEIPYKETEYRFG
-1393 NAAVVNDGNAAE
+1393 
-1405 GIKFENENENGNTVT
+1405 NGNSQNIVWENPAIRDENPATRDFSLKDASASTTLTFINKYESASKDIT
-1420 FTNYYGSSIVQFLKV
+1420 FTKV
-1435 DMDHPSKKLSGAKF
+1435 DYDNGTKLSGASFVIAKKGIDG
-1449 RLTKDG
+1449 LYATITESIQNAAGAVVVNNGSKKDG
-1455 TPYTDASAGM
+1455 
-1465 KADGTTPLLNSDGE
+1465 K
-1479 FEIADAESGIT
+1479 FEITDKGIT
-1490 LKLPA
+1490 LKLSP
-1495 GKYQLTEVLAPNG
+1495 GEYQLTEVQAPDG

-1513 QTIDFTISG
+1513 NTVNFTIRG
-1522 GEVTRNGT
+1522 GELSVNTDDMYKINNEKNG
-1530 NNMFT
+1530 
-1535 ISETTDESTDKFVV
+1535 VV
-1549 TIMNKAGV
+1549 IKNKAGV

-1582 GYVVM
+1582 GYVVL

>member
-72 AHLYEDEYLGVS
+72 AHLYENEYLGVS
-84 RDAKTQAAYRAL
+84 KDAKTQAAYRAL

-104 EMNLFS
+104 EMDLFS
-110 EEEMQALEDAGV
+110 EAEMQALEDAGV

-165 KKEGKKDML
+165 KKEGKKDLL

-185 YDQFSNQLMNQ
+185 YDQFSNQLMNE
-196 TTTEIT
+196 TATEIT
-202 AADPASYEINGD
+202 EADPASYEINGD

-222 NHADDSRVLNLKLN
+222 NHADDSKVLNLKLN
-236 DATLEKSI
+236 DATLEKNI
-244 KLPKAETVITGVM
+244 KLPKAETVINGVM
-257 HTLDEKGIDD
+257 HTLDVKGIDD
-267 TTESAN
+267 TTEKAS
-273 PSVVPTQEATTAD
+273 PSVVPTQDATTAD
-286 STTADANASTE
+286 TDASTE
-297 ASTEA
+297 ATTEA

-308 AGANAET
+308 AIDSSETNAET
-315 QFPAESETTAAAT
+315 QRAAEEETTAAAT

-352 HKTLAETVKK
+352 HKTLVETVKET
-362 ALAQAVETV
+362 LAQAVETV

-386 SEAAENEGFATESEL
+386 SEAAENDGFATESEL
-401 EKGTTAA
+401 EKETTAA
-408 AAEEKKENVKTEMD
+408 AAEEKKETVKTEMD

-514 SKEQVDALKA
+514 TEAQVEALRA

-536 RFVDEDGKEVEP
+536 RFVDEDGQEVEP

-561 ALPEDADISTM
+561 ALPEGADISNM

-580 TGSVQADTVASYGDA
+580 SGSVQAATVASYGDA

-611 LKSVDADTTEAADE
+611 LKSVDTDTAEAADE
-625 KVEAASVAATTTKEV
+625 EVEVESVAASTTKEV
-640 LPEEAVGVESTFTV
+640 LPEEAVGVESTFTF
-654 KSFSSFTITFGTA
+654 KTFSSFTIAFANTGDQLT
-667 TATVKFVCDY
+667 TV
-677 GNYHEWIEPNATL
+677 E
-690 KDVTSSGSDS
+690 
-700 EITEFDFSK
+700 
-709 YAAGYRWNRAFTFE
+709 
-723 KVKLVPNKGGYNEN
+723 
-737 GITINNILKKVKDA
+737 
-751 KDNDAW
+751 
-757 QYTWTSGDDSEHEG
+757 
-771 FVRNNDIIYVVYTSG
+771 
-786 AKLTEVDTVSN
+786 TVSN
-797 KDLGLHLYMTDFDN
+797 KDLGLHLYMTDFN
-811 NVGDKCRFGGGEYWD
+811 NSVGDPKCRFGGGEYWTKR
-826 HNGKLTQGIY
+826 GKLTQGIY
-836 SSIIPEGREFPTL
+836 SSIIQGGECPTL
-849 TDQAYKVSGWKNGD
+849 TKEAYTVRWYDGD
-863 NNGTALS
+863 GTAKTNDLKKD
-870 GGSLD
+870 SLNSR
-875 GTSIEKWCG
+875 SISEWCG
-884 KQKDGAGN
+884 KQTDGAGN
-892 VTNEVDGLFLKSR
+892 VTNEVDHLFLRSR
-905 YDEDGYFYYNSAD
+905 YDKDGYFYYNSAD
-918 NFATLIDDNG
+918 NFATLMDQ
-928 NTTNSF
+928 NTGKTTDTF
-934 RVYNQLGTPGGDNDG
+934 KVYNQLGTPDGDG

-957 FMPYNRLDIT
+957 FMPYNRLKTDWI
-967 KKRNVNRFDYKANKL
+967 RNRNLYDYKANRL
-982 QPNDPRIN
+982 PDNDSRFN
-990 EPLYGFIED
+990 EPLYGFYEE
-999 SNNFYFGMYGYANFY
+999 NNFYFGMYGYANFY
-1014 QPEDGKVNGENM
+1014 QPEDGKVNGKNM
-1026 VYRFTGDDDLVVY
+1026 VYKFTGDDDLVVY

-1061 TTGDIQYTN
+1061 TTGEIQYTD
-1070 YSSDNKDRTVVNTT
+1070 YSRDNDRTEIKTT
-1084 IKKQFLAAYQ
+1084 IKDQFLAAYKKTYGDTDGKAKFDNLIWQ
-1094 NADEDTKTKINNL
+1094 SDTED
-1107 WQPDTKGT
+1107 T

-1146 IPTGSLTVQKKV
+1146 IPGGSLTVHKNVENLKS
-1158 DDLNPEQA
+1158 EQA
-1166 KNETFKF
+1166 KRESYTFKISKEDSTA
-1173 QLLKKD
+1173 LG
-1179 DNNET
+1179 NAV
-1184 PLRNEIYTVGAGK
+1184 YTVGLGNE
-1197 DAVHYTNKDGIFTLK
+1197 AVTHHTNDDGTFTLK
-1212 GNESAVFTQIEANTT
+1212 GDESAVFTGILEDTR
-1227 VKVVEQG
+1227 VKVEEQG
-1234 IDSNSKYEDP
+1234 IDLNKYAEP
-1244 SYAATDKEGKVEQS
+1244 SYSTTDKNGVKKENS
-1258 NSVTMPDKEENK
+1258 NIVTIPKKEENK
-1270 DVRIEVTNTLKSPKS
+1270 DVRIDVTNRLKDPKS
-1285 LSITKKFNVDGNE
+1285 LSITKKFYVDGSE
-1298 GDKILA
+1298 DEHATDKINKTA
-1304 PDMDSTQGFKNAEF
+1304 FGNAKF
-1318 ILQEYET
+1318 ALQEKIDGAYVDLYEIT
-1325 TTKKYETLRSVH
+1325 YQDIVAKD
-1337 YSEFNR
+1337 
-1343 ETGTYTF
+1343 GTYTF
-1350 TKLDPTKTYKVVEN
+1350 DELDPTKTYKVIEK
-1364 ISKGDPSETN
+1364 ITTSSAD
-1374 PNGGT
+1374 NGGT
-1379 TGQVAYQKTSYKIG
+1379 TEIPYKETEYRFG
-1393 NAAVVNDGNAAE
+1393 
-1405 GIKFENENENGNTVT
+1405 NGNSQNIGSENPATSDFSLTDDSTTLTFINKYESATKDIT
-1420 FTNYYGSSIVQFLKV
+1420 FTKV
-1435 DMDHPSKKLSGAKF
+1435 DYDHNATKLSGASFVIAKKGTDGSYYMITESIQNATGADVVNSGS
-1449 RLTKDG
+1449 TKDG
-1455 TPYTDASAGM
+1455 
-1465 KADGTTPLLNSDGE
+1465 K
-1479 FEIADAESGIT
+1479 FEIPDNGIT
-1490 LKLPA
+1490 LKLSP
-1495 GKYQLTEVLAPNG
+1495 GEYQLTEVQAPNG

-1513 QTIDFTISG
+1513 NTVNFTIRG
-1522 GEVTRNGT
+1522 GELSVDSDDMYYRN
-1530 NNMFT
+1530 
-1535 ISETTDESTDKFVV
+1535 SEGNEVIIK
-1549 TIMNKAGV
+1549 NKAGV

>member
-57 RGDSIMDAAKAAFED
+57 RGDSIMDAAKTAFED
-72 AHLYEDEYLGVS
+72 AHLYENEYLGVS

-104 EMNLFS
+104 EMDLFS

-165 KKEGKKDML
+165 KKEGKQDLL

-244 KLPKAETVITGVM
+244 KLPKAETVINSVM

-267 TTESAN
+267 TTQPAN

-286 STTADANASTE
+286 STAADANASTE

-308 AGANAET
+308 TEANAET
-315 QFPAESETTAAAT
+315 QLPAESETTAAAT

-352 HKTLAETVKK
+352 HKTLAETVKE
-362 ALAQAVETV
+362 ALAQAVDTV

-401 EKGTTAA
+401 EKETTAA
-408 AAEEKKENVKTEMD
+408 AAEEKKENTKTEMD

-514 SKEQVDALKA
+514 SKEQVDALRA

-611 LKSVDADTTEAADE
+611 LKSVDADATEAVDE
-625 KVEAASVAATTTKEV
+625 EVEAASVSETATKEV
-640 LPEEAVGVESTFTV
+640 LPEDAVGVESTFTV
-654 KSFSSFTITFGTA
+654 KSFSAFAITYGA
-667 TATVKFVCDY
+667 PNAVDLYVYDVPVKFVRVTKNGTKVEIDSSNKTLSTI
-677 GNYHEWIEPNATL
+677 GNNSNVDL
-690 KDVTSSGSDS
+690 KNYIP
-700 EITEFDFSK
+700 EDFIFS
-709 YAAGYRWNRAFTFE
+709 
-723 KVKLVPNKGGYNEN
+723 KVKLV
-737 GITINNILKKVKDA
+737 
-751 KDNDAW
+751 
-757 QYTWTSGDDSEHEG
+757 
-771 FVRNNDIIYVVYTSG
+771 RNNNEFSYSAYDKNNFNISSTFTRQYESGILNRTYSWKYQKLNGGTESLQNGDTIYVICTQLETVKTIDNSG
-786 AKLTEVDTVSN
+786 F
-797 KDLGLHLYMTDFDN
+797 HLYLTDFDEN
-811 NVGDKCRFGGGEYWD
+811 SRFKVGDYKDDWNNSQKGTLRQGLYS
-826 HNGKLTQGIY
+826 KLTAKDDPKDLCGY
-836 SSIIPEGREFPTL
+836 PTL
-849 TDQAYKVSGWKNGD
+849 TGKDYLGEENDYSKGLKGR
-863 NNGTALS
+863 
-870 GGSLD
+870 
-875 GTSIEKWCG
+875 SIKEWCG
-884 KQKDGAGN
+884 AGKR
-892 VTNEVDGLFLKSR
+892 VHSLFLKSH
-905 YDEDGYFYYNSAD
+905 YDADGSYFYDSSE
-918 NFATLIDDNG
+918 NFAELGDE
-928 NTTNSF
+928 SEF
-934 RVYNQLGTPGGDNDG
+934 SVYEQLGTPSGDNDLPHK
-949 SFFYQRGN
+949 RGN
-957 FMPYNRLDIT
+957 FLPYNKLD
-967 KKRNVNRFDYKANKL
+967 KKIWNYNLYDENGLELDDYN
-982 QPNDPRIN
+982 PRKG
-990 EPLYGFIED
+990 EAVYGLKE
-999 SNNFYFGMYGYANFY
+999 SPNFYFGLYGYAEFY
-1014 QPEDGKVNGENM
+1014 QPLNGEVNGNPM
-1026 VYRFTGDDDLVVY
+1026 VYEFSGDDDLLVY
-1039 VDDVLVLDL
+1039 LDGVLVLDL
-1048 GGIHEA
+1048 GGVHEA
-1054 QSGSIDF
+1054 QSGSINF
-1061 TTGDIQYTN
+1061 KTGEVKWT
-1070 YSSDNKDRTVVNTT
+1070 DNNQRAAEYNSKHPGRPWVSEHKTT
-1084 IKKQFLAAYQ
+1084 IYDQFKDAY
-1094 NADEDTKTKINNL
+1094 NDDTSKLNI
-1107 WQPDTKGT
+1107 DTAWNRKENPTT
-1115 FKYGT
+1115 FKDGS
-1120 KHTIKFFYMERGA
+1120 KHLIQFFYMERGA
-1133 GASNLRLEMNIQP
+1133 YASNLKLRVNIPP
-1146 IPTGSLTVQKKV
+1146 IPDGSLNITKQVTGLNENQNLNENYKFILTDETGKRITFKDYKVDGGPTKSTGADGIVTIANGETATVEGIAAGTKVKVQEDNSGSKYDYDVNYEPLVNDDPYVKVADDKKSVTATIPSAGNVGVKVKNDVSRSTKSLTVEKKFMV
-1158 DDLNPEQA
+1158 NGKPTSEIPLAEDFA
-1166 KNETFKF
+1166 KTTFSLFESADGKTYK
-1173 QLLKKD
+1173 Q
-1179 DNNET
+1179 
-1184 PLRNEIYTVGAGK
+1184 VGASIPY
-1197 DAVHYTNKDGIFTLK
+1197 DSDNFKDG
-1212 GNESAVFTQIEANTT
+1212 QH
-1227 VKVVEQG
+1227 
-1234 IDSNSKYEDP
+1234 
-1244 SYAATDKEGKVEQS
+1244 
-1258 NSVTMPDKEENK
+1258 
-1270 DVRIEVTNTLKSPKS
+1270 
-1285 LSITKKFNVDGNE
+1285 KFV
-1298 GDKILA
+1298 
-1304 PDMDSTQGFKNAEF
+1304 Q
-1318 ILQEYET
+1318 
-1325 TTKKYETLRSVH
+1325 
-1337 YSEFNR
+1337 
-1343 ETGTYTF
+1343 
-1350 TKLDPTKTYKVVEN
+1350 LDPYKKYKVVEN
-1364 ISKGDPSETN
+1364 LSDTKAQGGTLETPYIGTSIVAGETSVTTKKSETLKPESSEIDLTFVSN
-1374 PNGGT
+1374 
-1379 TGQVAYQKTSYKIG
+1379 
-1393 NAAVVNDGNAAE
+1393 
-1405 GIKFENENENGNTVT
+1405 VT
-1420 FTNYYGSSIVQFLKV
+1420 FTNVYQTPSVNVQFKKV
-1435 DMDHPSKKLSGAKF
+1435 DSKTDEKLNGAEF
-1449 RLTKDG
+1449 EVTKD
-1455 TPYTDASAGM
+1455 
-1465 KADGTTPLLNSDGE
+1465 E
-1479 FEIADAESGIT
+1479 QEIT
-1490 LKLPA
+1490 LKDDEGNTLIDK
-1495 GKYQLTEVLAPNG
+1495 GKLTITDGVKELELSNGVYELTETKAPHG

-1513 QTIDFTISG
+1513 KKIKFTISDG
-1522 GEVTRNGT
+1522 TVTLNEGDD
-1530 NNMFT
+1530 MSS
-1535 ISETTDESTDKFVV
+1535 ISEENGKFVV
-1549 TIMNKAGV
+1549 TIKNEPGV

-1569 FSLGGMALMLIAL
+1569 FNLGGMALMLIAL

>member
-72 AHLYEDEYLGVS
+72 AHLYENEYLGVS

-165 KKEGKKDML
+165 KKEGKKDLL

-222 NHADDSRVLNLKLN
+222 NHADDSRTLNLKLN
-236 DATLEKSI
+236 DATLEKGI

-257 HTLDEKGIDD
+257 HTLDAKGIDD
-267 TTESAN
+267 TTEPAN

-308 AGANAET
+308 TEANAET
-315 QFPAESETTAAAT
+315 QLPAESETTAAAA

-352 HKTLAETVKK
+352 HKTLAETMKE

-401 EKGTTAA
+401 EKETTVA
-408 AAEEKKENVKTEMD
+408 AAEEKKENAKTEMD

-501 AEDGTLATSDDTL
+501 AEDGTLATTDDTL
-514 SKEQVDALKA
+514 SKEQVDALRA

-536 RFVDEDGKEVEP
+536 RFVDEDGQEVEP

-580 TGSVQADTVASYGDA
+580 TGSVQADTVASYGET
-595 ANGAI
+595 ANGTI

-611 LKSVDADTTEAADE
+611 LKSVDADTAEVADE
-625 KVEAASVAATTTKEV
+625 GVEATSVAAATKEV

-654 KSFSSFTITFGTA
+654 KSFSAFALTYDAVYNSANNVDVYYVYVEDGRCTIDGPDKIDNLRQLAHFSID
-667 TATVKFVCDY
+667 F
-677 GNYHEWIEPNATL
+677 
-690 KDVTSSGSDS
+690 KDVSAPKEGY
-700 EITEFDFSK
+700 IFS
-709 YAAGYRWNRAFTFE
+709 
-723 KVKLVPNKGGYNEN
+723 KVKLVRDNTKFDLDEYNSQN
-737 GITINNILKKVKDA
+737 SFNINSELHYNYQVDWWNSYWEYKTRDANNNESLKRLEPTDK
-751 KDNDAW
+751 
-757 QYTWTSGDDSEHEG
+757 
-771 FVRNNDIIYVVYTSG
+771 IYVIYT
-786 AKLTEVDTVSN
+786 KLETVTTIDSQTA
-797 KDLGLHLYMTDFDN
+797 GFRMYMTDFGPGTDIG
-811 NVGDKCRFGGGEYWD
+811 VFQSGGYNDGYLYK
-826 HNGKLTQGIY
+826 GLY
-836 SSIIPEGREFPTL
+836 SSVITDETGFPRV
-849 TDQAYKVSGWKNGD
+849 KENNESHSKWCV
-863 NNGTALS
+863 NGTEVNNLFVN
-870 GGSLD
+870 
-875 GTSIEKWCG
+875 
-884 KQKDGAGN
+884 KDG
-892 VTNEVDGLFLKSR
+892 
-905 YDEDGYFYYNSAD
+905 YYYFNSAD
-918 NFATLIDDNG
+918 YYAVLNKNDNNFT
-928 NTTNSF
+928 
-934 RVYNQLGTPGGDNDG
+934 VYKQLGTPYNTND
-949 SFFYQRGN
+949 FYFKRGN
-957 FMPYNRLDIT
+957 FMPYNPLNTTIVNNLNQYDDKGNVLSQENSRKYEALYALDGENILNN
-967 KKRNVNRFDYKANKL
+967 KNVTHPDRDEQNRDY
-982 QPNDPRIN
+982 
-990 EPLYGFIED
+990 
-999 SNNFYFGMYGYANFY
+999 YFGMYAVANFY
-1014 QPEDGKVNGENM
+1014 QPVGGKVKYGDTTEDM
-1026 VYRFTGDDDLVVY
+1026 VYEFTGDDDLVVY
-1039 VDDVLVLDL
+1039 LDDVLVLDL
-1048 GGIHEA
+1048 GGIHDA
-1054 QSGSIDF
+1054 QRGSINF
-1061 TTGDIQYTN
+1061 ATGDVKWTDLPQNASDKDVWNESTLYKQFKDSLDKAQNEGKITQEKRDSKLNKEEKWTT
-1070 YSSDNKDRTVVNTT
+1070 DNKT
-1084 IKKQFLAAYQ
+1084 F
-1094 NADEDTKTKINNL
+1094 AD
-1107 WQPDTKGT
+1107 GS
-1115 FKYGT
+1115 F
-1120 KHTIKFFYMERGA
+1120 HTIKFFYMERGA
-1133 GASNLRLEMNIQP
+1133 GASNLKLKVNIPP
-1146 IPTGSLTVQKKV
+1146 IPDGAIRISKEVTG
-1158 DDLNPEQA
+1158 LNLNQI
-1166 KNETFKF
+1166 KNETYTF
-1173 QLLKKD
+1173 QITDKN
-1179 DNNET
+1179 DNPISDMPYTLSDEISDIPHTLSDGKTDGTTNENGELNIPAGKT
-1184 PLRNEIYTVGAGK
+1184 ATITGITAGTEVKVREVNVSGIYTTNYAVRASNNSNVSAPVITTNQADKYVSATIPAAG
-1197 DAVHYTNKDGIFTLK
+1197 
-1212 GNESAVFTQIEANTT
+1212 
-1227 VKVVEQG
+1227 
-1234 IDSNSKYEDP
+1234 
-1244 SYAATDKEGKVEQS
+1244 
-1258 NSVTMPDKEENK
+1258 SV
-1270 DVRIEVTNTLKSPKS
+1270 DVTVTNHAE
-1285 LSITKKFNVDGNE
+1285 ITRNLEIV
-1298 GDKILA
+1298 
-1304 PDMDSTQGFKNAEF
+1304 
-1318 ILQEYET
+1318 
-1325 TTKKYETLRSVH
+1325 
-1337 YSEFNR
+1337 
-1343 ETGTYTF
+1343 
-1350 TKLDPTKTYKVVEN
+1350 KTYKQNGLPANSAPDTTNFSKATFTLQQKEQTEPDEKYKDLETVSLNDNRFTFEHLDPKKVYRVVEHV
-1364 ISKGDPSETN
+1364 SVGTPSDSN
-1374 PNGGT
+1374 PNGGKPNLPYI
-1379 TGQVAYQKTSYKIG
+1379 GTSYTVSSPEMVEG
-1393 NAAVVNDGNAAE
+1393 NGTTASGILLQNSDGGYFN
-1405 GIKFENENENGNTVT
+1405 NTVT
-1420 FTNYYGSSIVQFLKV
+1420 FTNEYQTPFVNVKIEKV
-1435 DMDHPSKKLSGAKF
+1435 DAEPDVKGDYKNLAGAEFKIEKSENGTTFNQVTSGI
-1449 RLTKDG
+1449 
-1455 TPYTDASAGM
+1455 TDA
-1465 KADGTTPLLNSDGE
+1465 DGKNVTFTNEKLIIPSD
-1479 FEIADAESGIT
+1479 GIT
-1490 LKLPA
+1490 LKLQN
-1495 GKYQLTEVLAPNG
+1495 GVYRLTETKAPNG

-1513 QTIDFTISG
+1513 EAVTF
-1522 GEVTRNGT
+1522 EVKNGT
-1530 NNMFT
+1530 VINR
-1535 ISETTDESTDKFVV
+1535 TDGKMLVVTPPAKDSKPYTV